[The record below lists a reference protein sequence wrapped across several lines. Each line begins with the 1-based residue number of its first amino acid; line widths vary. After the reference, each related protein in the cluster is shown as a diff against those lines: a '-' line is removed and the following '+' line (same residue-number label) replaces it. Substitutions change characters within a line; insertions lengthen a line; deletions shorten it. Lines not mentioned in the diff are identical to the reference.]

1 MAMPTEKRD
10 LSQLSARQY
19 AIYESFEELAD
30 EFGPFDQSSGPDG
43 AHYMPAASNP
53 FTAEGLQCSNCAF
66 YEGPQACEIVGGT
79 IEPGALCK
87 LWVIPL
93 NLLSAEVPAMG
104 ERDGT
109 PGVERRYVE
118 ATLRIEVEAEERAE
132 GDQAAPKIVGH
143 ASVFDEWTTLYEGR
157 YWVWREI
164 VRPGAFTRAIKKK
177 QDVRALFNHDS
188 NFVLGRTKSGTLSL
202 EEDAKGLL
210 SRITPPD
217 TQAARDLLTSIKRGD
232 VTGMSFAFTPTRAKK
247 VKQTEQNGV
256 ITIENGGE
264 RITQRY
270 EGDTL
275 IEERELLDLD
285 LYDVSPVTYP
295 AYAGTDVDMRS
306 RPDVRALIAERDR
319 PHRRSDP
326 WLDGIKA
333 WLGSSATAGG
343 ARS

>member
-1 MAMPTEKRD
+1 MPTENPD
-10 LSQLSARQY
+10 QG
-19 AIYESFEELAD
+19 YEPS
-30 EFGPFDQSSGPDG
+30 
-43 AHYMPAASNP
+43 
-53 FTAEGLQCSNCAF
+53 T
-66 YEGPQACEIVGGT
+66 
-79 IEPGALCK
+79 
-87 LWVIPL
+87 
-93 NLLSAEVPAMG
+93 
-104 ERDGT
+104 
-109 PGVERRYVE
+109 VERRYVE
-118 ATLRIEVEAEERAE
+118 AALRVETEEPAE
-132 GDQAAPKIVGH
+132 GDQVEPKIVGH

-157 YWVWREI
+157 YWVYREI

-177 QDVRALFNHDS
+177 QDVRALFNHDA

-202 EEDAKGLL
+202 EEDDRGLL

-217 TQAARDLLTSIKRGD
+217 THAARDILTSIKRGD
-232 VTGMSFAFTPTRAKK
+232 VTGMSFAFTPARAKK

-295 AYAGTDVDMRS
+295 AYGGTDVGLRS
-306 RPDVRALIAERDR
+306 TPDLRALIAERDR

>member
-1 MAMPTEKRD
+1 MPTEKRD

-19 AIYESFEELAD
+19 AIYEAIEDIAS

-43 AHYMPAASNP
+43 AHYMLAAANP

-66 YEGPQACEIVGGT
+66 YEGPQACEVVGGT

-93 NLLSAEVPAMG
+93 NLLSGEAAVPNQR
-104 ERDGT
+104 EST

-118 ATLRIEVEAEERAE
+118 SSLRVEAEERAE
-132 GDQAAPKIVGH
+132 GDAAAPKIVGH

-157 YWVWREI
+157 YWIYREI
-164 VRPGAFTRAIKKK
+164 VRPGAFSRAIKKK

-232 VTGMSFAFTPTRAKK
+232 VTGMSFAFTPTRGKK
-247 VKQTEQNGV
+247 VKQTEQDGV

-295 AYAGTDVDMRS
+295 AYGGTDVGLRS
-306 RPDVRALIAERDR
+306 TPDLRAMIAERDR
-319 PHRRSDP
+319 PHQRPAPVREKYLR
-326 WLDGIKA
+326 WLDGPA
-333 WLGSSATAGG
+333 SVAAGG
-343 ARS
+343 NR